1 MYIYI
6 CIYICIYIYADVFIY
21 ILTYICIY
29 GGKLDVYIYTIKHVQ
44 KDVEN
49 PWENQSYGP
58 SKWSMISWMC
68 LTAILALNIRNC
80 LTTPFK

>member
-1 MYIYI
+1 MYI
-6 CIYICIYIYADVFIY
+6 
-21 ILTYICIY
+21 
-29 GGKLDVYIYTIKHVQ
+29 YIYTIKHVQ